1 MFPEKPRVVIDTG
14 VFVSRLLR
22 PDSIPGQAVALA
34 QRKATLLISQD
45 TMAELLEVLT
55 RPKFAPYIDAG
66 DLEEI
71 IQALARIA
79 EVIRVS
85 VKVSVC
91 RDPDDDKLL
100 ALAAAG
106 GANFIVTGDDD
117 LLVLNPFGSVAIIKP
132 RQFVDGY
139 SENSPP
145 AGT

>member
-1 MFPEKPRVVIDTG
+1 M
-14 VFVSRLLR
+14 
-22 PDSIPGQAVALA
+22 ALA

-91 RDPDDDKLL
+91 RDPDDDMLL
-100 ALAAAG
+100 ALAATG
-106 GANFIVTGDDD
+106 GANFIVTGDGD
-117 LLVLNPFGSVAIIKP
+117 LLVLNPFGSVAIITP